1 MATLTADLKA
11 QAATLGFNRVGI
23 IPAAP
28 ARRLDAY
35 LGWLAAG
42 HHGEMGYLARP
53 DRVAR
58 RRDLDVVLPGV
69 RSLVV
74 VGLDYAT
81 APPPADLIADPSRG
95 RFSNY
100 AWGADYHGVM
110 TPRLEALAGWLEEKV
125 GEHPPRPPG
134 EGAAVRS
141 RVYVDTGALLERDH
155 GETAGLGFTGK
166 NTLLIDPRRGSWF
179 FLGVMLTTL
188 LLDDD
193 ATFPEA
199 LSPTL
204 SQGARGPILLP
215 MGGSPREGAT
225 MPSCGRCRR
234 CLDACPTA
242 AFPAP
247 YVLDARRCISYLTIE
262 LKGWIPAE
270 LRPLMGNWVYGCD
283 VCQAVCP
290 FNRFAAPTAE
300 AAFRPAS
307 WDVVAPPL
315 LDLLALDDDGFRR
328 RFTRGPVGRIGR
340 ARLVRNACVAAGN
353 WGNAAAVPALVAL
366 LADPAPL
373 VRGHAAW
380 ALRRIGGP
388 AAHAALAAALDSE
401 ADPAVRQELAFE

>member
-1 MATLTADLKA
+1 MATLTADLKTR
-11 QAATLGFNRVGI
+11 AATLGFNRVGV

-35 LGWLAAG
+35 LAWLAAG
-42 HHGEMGYLARP
+42 RHGEMGYLARP

-81 APPPADLIADPSRG
+81 APPPADLIADPGRG

-100 AWGADYHGVM
+100 AWGVDYHEVM
-110 TPRLEALAGWLEEKV
+110 TPRLEALGEWLAKRAGQQWE
-125 GEHPPRPPG
+125 G
-134 EGAAVRS
+134 GAAVRS
-141 RVYVDTGALLERDH
+141 RAYVDTGALLERDH

-215 MGGSPREGAT
+215 MGGSAREGAT

-283 VCQAVCP
+283 VCQDVCP

-307 WDVVAPPL
+307 WDMAAPPL
-315 LDLLALDDDGFRR
+315 LDLLALDDDTFAR
-328 RFTRGPVGRIGR
+328 RFAGSPVRRIGR
-340 ARLVRNACVAAGN
+340 ARLARNACVAAGN
-353 WGNAAAVPALVAL
+353 WGSAAAVPALAAL
-366 LADPAPL
+366 LADAAPL